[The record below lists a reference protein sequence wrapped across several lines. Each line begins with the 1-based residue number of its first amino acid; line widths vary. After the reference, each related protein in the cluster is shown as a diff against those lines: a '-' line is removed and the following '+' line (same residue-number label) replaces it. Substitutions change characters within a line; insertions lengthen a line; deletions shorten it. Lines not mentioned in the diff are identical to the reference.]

1 MFLIVDSGATGCKWD
16 FVRDGEVADHLVT
29 EGVNFAHQAGEL
41 SSGALTDALSRHPEV
56 DAVHFYGAGLITGPQ
71 GKLPPS
77 AIEAERFLRRFFPEA
92 RIEFASD
99 LLAAAR
105 AVCGREAGIAGILG
119 TGSNSCLYDGEKIVR
134 NVHSSGYILGDE
146 GGGVALGRNF
156 MADFLKGLVPG
167 ELADE
172 FASTFPVDYPTVVR
186 EVYKSGRPAAYLAS
200 FAPWIME
207 HYERSEYV
215 RRLAD
220 ANFRAFIDRCLAQ
233 YDYRKHP
240 VGIVGGFG
248 KAYEGIF
255 RRIAEGCGIR
265 ISAIADS
272 PLEGLKRYHSMGYGL

>member
-16 FVRDGEVADHLVT
+16 FVRDGEVVDHLVT
-29 EGVNFAHQAGEL
+29 DGVNFAHQPGEL
-41 SSGALTDALSRHPEV
+41 QSGPLSDTLSRHPEV
-56 DAVHFYGAGLITGPQ
+56 VSVHFYGAGLILGPD
-71 GKLPPS
+71 GELPPS
-77 AIEAERFLRRFFPEA
+77 AAEAERFLRRFYPEA

-146 GGGVALGRNF
+146 GGGVALGRIF
-156 MADFLKGLVPG
+156 MADFLKDLVPG
-167 ELADE
+167 ELAAE
-172 FASTFPVDYPTVVR
+172 FASTFRVDYATVVA
-186 EVYKSGRPAAYLAS
+186 EVYKSGRPAAYLGS
-200 FAPWIME
+200 FAPWIMG
-207 HYERSEYV
+207 HYADSEYV
-215 RRLAD
+215 RTLAD
-220 ANFRAFIDRCLAQ
+220 GNFRAFIDRCLSQ

-248 KAYEGIF
+248 KAYEDIF
-255 RRIAEGCGIR
+255 RRIAEGYGIR

-272 PLEGLKRYHSMGYGL
+272 PLEGLKRYHSVGYGL